1 MTYSL
6 MLDAIL
12 LYSCSFFEGFQT
24 GFVSNTTSKYM
35 LKLFDK
41 FINFE
46 RADI

>member
-12 LYSCSFFEGFQT
+12 LYSCESFQT
-24 GFVSNTTSKYM
+24 GYVNNTTSKYM